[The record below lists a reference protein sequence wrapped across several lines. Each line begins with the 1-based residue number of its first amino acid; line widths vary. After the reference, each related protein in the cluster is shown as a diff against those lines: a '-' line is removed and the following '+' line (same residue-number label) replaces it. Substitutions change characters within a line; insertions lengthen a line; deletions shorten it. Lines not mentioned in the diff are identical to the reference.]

1 MLRDLQSFNVNV
13 DATKK
18 ASGTMKRGSFVTKDE
33 ATKTFG
39 LATAVTEVYLVDRD
53 TIVTKGIAM
62 GEPYSEYDEDQDT
75 IKATEFAGLIALQK
89 GVRKATSE
97 YNSAFVDAD
106 VTAGKYLTVGITGET
121 QGKLIA
127 SPSNAATSIKSL
139 GWITDNGHKLLGFEI
154 V

>member
-18 ASGTMKRGSFVTKDE
+18 ASVAMKRGSFVTKDE

-39 LATAVTEVYLVDRD
+39 LATATTEVYLVDRD
-53 TIVTKGIAM
+53 TVVTKGLAM
-62 GEPYSEYDEDQDT
+62 GEPYSEYDVDQDT
-75 IKATEFAGLIALQK
+75 IAKDEFAGLIALQK

-97 YNSAFVDAD
+97 YNPDLADAD

-127 SPSNAATSIKSL
+127 STDNAATSYKSL
-139 GWITDNGHKLLGFEI
+139 GWVTDNGHKLLGFEI